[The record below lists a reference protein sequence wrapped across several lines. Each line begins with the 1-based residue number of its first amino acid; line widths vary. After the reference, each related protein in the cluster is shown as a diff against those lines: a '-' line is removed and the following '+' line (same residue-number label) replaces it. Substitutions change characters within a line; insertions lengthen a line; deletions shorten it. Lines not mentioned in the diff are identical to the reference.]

1 MDGATVMLILSLA
14 LNVLVLVPLTASLLG
29 DTSRM
34 LTVYG
39 PRTPARDILLSIYL
53 AILVA
58 SVSLLA
64 LVSVEATRKEAQ
76 WAGAGLLGVQVLYK
90 VLTFELVDGGVPPGM
105 GMRINPVVGSN
116 IAIALVHLVSLATLV
131 FGARL

>member
-1 MDGATVMLILSLA
+1 MMDGATVMLILSLV

-34 LTVYG
+34 LAVYG
-39 PRTPARDILLSIYL
+39 PRTPARDILLSVYL

-64 LVSVEATRKEAQ
+64 LVSVEATRKEAH

-90 VLTFELVDGGVPPGM
+90 VLTFELVEGGVPP

-116 IAIALVHLVSLATLV
+116 IAIALMHFVSLATLV